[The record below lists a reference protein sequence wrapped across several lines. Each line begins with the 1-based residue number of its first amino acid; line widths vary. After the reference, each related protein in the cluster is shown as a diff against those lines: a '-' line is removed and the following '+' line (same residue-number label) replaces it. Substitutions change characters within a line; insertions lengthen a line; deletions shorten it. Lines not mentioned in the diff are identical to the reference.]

1 MKRGG
6 IAFVL
11 ALIMV
16 LSVFTTAF
24 AEGGNY
30 DKELEKAITKSKKN
44 YLILEANMINS
55 ITV

>member
-24 AEGGNY
+24 AEGNY
-30 DKELEKAITKSKKN
+30 DKELEKAITKSKK
-44 YLILEANMINS
+44 II
-55 ITV
+55 

>member
-30 DKELEKAITKSKKN
+30 DKELEKAITKSKK
-44 YLILEANMINS
+44 II
-55 ITV
+55 